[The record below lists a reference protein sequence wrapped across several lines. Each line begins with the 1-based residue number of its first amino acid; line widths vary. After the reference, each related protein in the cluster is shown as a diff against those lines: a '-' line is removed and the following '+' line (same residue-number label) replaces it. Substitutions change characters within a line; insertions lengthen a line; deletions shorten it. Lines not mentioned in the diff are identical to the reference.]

1 MTAKSGIAAVLRK
14 KSKMNIRLFVFDW
27 DGTALGGHEPY
38 DRFPREF
45 VRFLDGLAKQGI
57 GWATNTT
64 WAVETQYKVIK
75 TSGVKSLPVFLSGSS
90 GRIAAYM
97 TKRGL
102 IPNRPYARW
111 IESLDRMFD
120 RRVGKTMR
128 RIAARLLRD
137 GLADQLDFNPYQHRY
152 ITVHFPGKIEARK
165 GWRLINPLL
174 KTGNMYRTVGK
185 GINDTIVPAYM
196 NKGTVIK
203 YMQKRLGLRA
213 EETMVAGDGWN
224 DHHMFAAGLAGWMVC
239 PANAHPGIKA
249 LVRKYDGVI
258 GRQRYSW
265 GVVEAAEK
273 LMRSKEKN

>member
-1 MTAKSGIAAVLRK
+1 MIAKSSMVTVLHRHP
-14 KSKMNIRLFVFDW
+14 KSNIRLFVFDW
-27 DGTALGGHEPY
+27 DGTALGGHDPY
-38 DRFPREF
+38 DRFPKEF

-75 TSGVKSLPVFLSGSS
+75 TSGVKSLPVFLAGSS
-90 GRIAAYM
+90 GRIAAHM

-102 IPNRPYARW
+102 IPNHPYARW

-120 RRVGKTMR
+120 KRVGKTLR
-128 RIAARLLRD
+128 RIAAQLLRD
-137 GLADQLDFNPYQHRY
+137 GLVDQLDFNPYRHRY
-152 ITVHFPGKIEARK
+152 MTVNFASTSESRQ
-165 GWRLINPLL
+165 GWRLISPLL
-174 KTGNMYRTVGK
+174 ETGNMYRIVGK
-185 GINDTIVPAYM
+185 GNNDTILPTYM
-196 NKGTVIK
+196 NKGTVIA

-224 DHHMFAAGLAGWMVC
+224 DRHMFKTDVAGWMVC

-249 LVRKYDGVI
+249 LVRKHDGVI

-265 GVVEAAEK
+265 GVIEAAEK
-273 LMRSKEKN
+273 LMNR